1 MVTRLTSKSQELY
14 RRARKVTPGGVNSPV
29 RSYDPYPFFVASAS
43 GSRFQTVDYENY
55 LDFCMGYGALLE
67 GHAPQEVVEAVRK
80 TAERGTIF
88 GQPTELE
95 VELAELI
102 TNLVPSVETV
112 RLVNSGTEATM
123 HSIRLARGF
132 TGKQKILK
140 FEGGFHGS
148 HDAVLVKAGSGAA
161 HLGIAS
167 SEGIPP
173 ETVQNTLVIP
183 YNDARM
189 ASKILADHGDELAA
203 AIIEP
208 VLGNMGPITPTPGF
222 LETLR
227 KRTEEEEV
235 LLIFDETITG
245 FRLALGG
252 AQEYYGIRPDLTTL
266 GKVMGGGLPIAAFGG
281 RREIMEKLAP
291 EGAVYQAGTFS
302 GNPLSVAASFAT
314 LRSLKNRAPQVYH
327 ELAKMGDE
335 LRKGVNDI
343 VMSRRVEA
351 QVNGIGSLFQVFF
364 TGRPVTDYQSAKS
377 SDPAKFQKYFQSLLS
392 SHIFIPPSQFE
403 TWFLSTAHT
412 EDDLRVALEAIDDA
426 FKKVAG

>member
-1 MVTRLTSKSQELY
+1 MVTRLASKSQELY
-14 RRARKVTPGGVNSPV
+14 GRAKKVTPGGVNSPV
-29 RSYDPYPFFVASAS
+29 RSYSPYPLFVASAS
-43 GSRFQTVDYENY
+43 GSGFQTVDYENY

-67 GHAPQEVVEAVRK
+67 GHAPREVVEAVRE

-148 HDAVLVKAGSGAA
+148 HDTVLVKAGSGAA
-161 HLGIAS
+161 DLGIAS

-183 YNDARM
+183 YNDAKT
-189 ASKILADHGDELAA
+189 ASKILSDHGHELAA
-203 AIIEP
+203 AVIEP

-227 KRTEEEEV
+227 KRTKEEEV

-266 GKVMGGGLPIAAFGG
+266 GKVMGGGLPLAAFGG
-281 RREIMEKLAP
+281 RKRIMEKLAP
-291 EGAVYQAGTFS
+291 DGPVYQAGTFS
-302 GNPLSVAASFAT
+302 GNPVSVAASLAT
-314 LRSLKNRAPQVYH
+314 LQSLKSHASQVYSK
-327 ELAKMGDE
+327 LAKMGEE
-335 LRKGVNDI
+335 LRRGVHD
-343 VMSRRVEA
+343 VVVSRRVEA
-351 QVNGIGSLFQVFF
+351 QVNGVGSLFQVFF
-364 TGRPVTDYQSAKS
+364 AGRPVTDYESAKS
-377 SDPAKFQKYFQSLLS
+377 SDLAKFQRYFQSLLS

-403 TWFLSTAHT
+403 TCFLSTAHSD
-412 EDDLRVALEAIDDA
+412 DDLRIALDGVDDA